1 MEAPNIHGVHTRPE
15 FLTTEIP
22 SAALDTSESS
32 GILDATISPTHGF
45 STPET
50 TYPYEGSLGSQADS
64 FYDADDGQQQQ
75 QHKVPKWRIGP
86 WGTFYNA
93 ADRVEP
99 KTRILPSVAAILM
112 PITVLFVL
120 TSVEGNWAQA
130 APGYDGLRLNKPG
143 GYVAGNAIAT
153 ALAFLSA
160 LTIGMRNIEGCRR
173 FISLRGAALS
183 QIGINLVLGSV
194 CIVTGAVFQ
203 RNELNG
209 QVAWITPE
217 YVCIYVGAALAYMQ
231 ALLLTVDL
239 LSTRNFSKR
248 GHGFG
253 GPAMQG
259 AIFLANVVA
268 IWTGFGSL
276 VFSNVE
282 SNIQWHAYNSC
293 FNAWVLLIT
302 TGANVLPFHTTN
314 SLVFIFFWLPIGI
327 LIMFIFFCCFAVGFV
342 KRFDETPLRR
352 IRETRARLHAA
363 CRDLRRGR
371 APGQRLRI
379 DALQRRLQML
389 EARRL
394 QYFSLLFAVAV
405 VLKVCSWVLS
415 SIIFTLTEPGW
426 SYWDSLIF
434 VFFTLLTVGIQQRV
448 PASAA
453 GMPLYHAYTF
463 IDILCTAAVDGLL
476 VHIVWN
482 LVPWPR
488 YTAAAHALGAK
499 ILRKPP
505 PPQPEQLPPG
515 MPLTTGDRLDA
526 AIGAAARLRL
536 ILVHNA
542 VPESQ
547 LRFQGGKKKP
557 LKAPKKTMAVE
568 DEADLEFKRKKQEE
582 QRQLKELQK
591 KAQGKGPLT
600 SGGIKKSGKK

>member
-1 MEAPNIHGVHTRPE
+1 SRPE
-15 FLTTEIP
+15 FISTEIP
-22 SAALDTSESS
+22 SAALDTGES

-64 FYDADDGQQQQ
+64 FYDADDGQQQ
-75 QHKVPKWRIGP
+75 PKAPRWRVGP
-86 WGTFYNA
+86 WGTFYSA
-93 ADRVEP
+93 TDRVEP
-99 KTRILPSVAAILM
+99 KTRVLPSVAAILM

-130 APGYDGLRLNKPG
+130 APGYNGLRLNKPG

-173 FISLRGAALS
+173 FVSLRGAALS

-231 ALLLTVDL
+231 AVLLTVDL
-239 LSTRNFSKR
+239 LSTRSFSKR

-259 AIFLANVVA
+259 AILLANVVA

-276 VFSNVE
+276 VFSSVE

-302 TGANVLPFHTTN
+302 TGANVLPFRTTN

-327 LIMFIFFCCFAVGFV
+327 LIMFTFFCCFAVGFV
-342 KRFDETPLRR
+342 KRFDEKPLRR
-352 IRETRARLHAA
+352 IHETRARLHAA
-363 CRDLRRGR
+363 CRDLRRAR

-379 DALQRRLQML
+379 DALQRRLRML
-389 EARRL
+389 EDRRL
-394 QYFSLLFAVAV
+394 QYFSMLFFVAV
-405 VLKVCSWVLS
+405 VLKVCSWVLA

-476 VHIVWN
+476 VHIAWN

-488 YTAAAHALGAK
+488 YTAAAQALGAK

-515 MPLTTGDRLDA
+515 MPVTAGDRLDA

-536 ILVHNA
+536 ILVRNA

-547 LRFQGGKKKP
+547 LQEYDQLLNEIQSQADDLPPEKK
-557 LKAPKKTMAVE
+557 LY
-568 DEADLEFKRKKQEE
+568 
-582 QRQLKELQK
+582 
-591 KAQGKGPLT
+591 
-600 SGGIKKSGKK
+600 